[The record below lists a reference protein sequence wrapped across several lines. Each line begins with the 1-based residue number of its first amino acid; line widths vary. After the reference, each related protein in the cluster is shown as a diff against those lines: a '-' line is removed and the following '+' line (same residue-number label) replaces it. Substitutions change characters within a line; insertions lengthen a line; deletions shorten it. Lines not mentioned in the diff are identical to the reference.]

1 MVGGVVALGDR
12 ATNSAVGSQ
21 TAQGP
26 RELIRAAAQ
35 AAVDAGQG
43 DRLLRMRVVLTDS
56 PDLAKRLNAGSE
68 VLEPRSLAER
78 EAVSPRGPPLTPQ
91 VLSDRLAQLP
101 GGPDGLEDLTRDGAC
116 SMVCVSPSVGRTDTD
131 DCY

>member
-1 MVGGVVALGDR
+1 VALGDR
-12 ATNSAVGSQ
+12 VTNSAGGSQ

-56 PDLAKRLNAGSE
+56 PKLSRGLNRGLEA
-68 VLEPRSLAER
+68 LEPRSLAER
-78 EAVSPRGPPLTPQ
+78 EASLSRFLCKRFTGGGRIGRGM
-91 VLSDRLAQLP
+91 RW
-101 GGPDGLEDLTRDGAC
+101 
-116 SMVCVSPSVGRTDTD
+116 
-131 DCY
+131 

>member
-1 MVGGVVALGDR
+1 MALGDR
-12 ATNSAVGSQ
+12 ATNSAVGAQ

-56 PDLAKRLNAGSE
+56 PKLSRGLNRGLEA
-68 VLEPRSLAER
+68 LEPRSLAER
-78 EAVSPRGPPLTPQ
+78 EASVFNGLCKPLRWK
-91 VLSDRLAQLP
+91 D
-101 GGPDGLEDLTRDGAC
+101 
-116 SMVCVSPSVGRTDTD
+116 
-131 DCY
+131 